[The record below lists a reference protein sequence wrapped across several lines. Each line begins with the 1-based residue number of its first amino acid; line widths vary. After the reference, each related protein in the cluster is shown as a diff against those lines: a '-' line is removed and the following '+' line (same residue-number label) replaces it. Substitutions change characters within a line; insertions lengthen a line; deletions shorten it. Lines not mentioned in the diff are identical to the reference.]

1 MRIPGRILLL
11 CLLPPFG
18 GLAAEN
24 GAPPST
30 GQPREVVAAEPAG
43 KPKDEGVPASSGL
56 NAARLLPLGVPCKGV
71 RMPEFTNDVLV
82 SRIRAREL
90 KRINDDQLHVTEME
104 MERYRAD
111 GTLDNVVTVEDGFYE
126 LESGKLTSQH
136 PTRVRGRSFDIRG
149 QGCDYAR
156 GAPVIRI
163 LGNVVSYFYPDRMEK
178 PPGAPPTAQS
188 DPQPPQPS
196 PGPR

>member
-1 MRIPGRILLL
+1 MHVPGRILLL
-11 CLLPPFG
+11 CLLLPFV
-18 GLAAEN
+18 GLAAES
-24 GAPPST
+24 GAPAET
-30 GQPREVVAAEPAG
+30 GQPTEEAEAEPAG
-43 KPKDEGVPASSGL
+43 KPMDKEVPASSGL

-71 RMPEFTNDVLV
+71 RMPEFSDDVLV

-90 KRINDDQLHVTEME
+90 VRINDDQLHVIEME
-104 MERYRAD
+104 MESYRAD

-126 LESGKLTSQH
+126 LASGKLTSQH
-136 PTRVRGRSFDIRG
+136 PTRVRGRAFDIQG

-178 PPGAPPTAQS
+178 PPGAPPAAQA
-188 DPQPPQPS
+188 DPQPPPPS